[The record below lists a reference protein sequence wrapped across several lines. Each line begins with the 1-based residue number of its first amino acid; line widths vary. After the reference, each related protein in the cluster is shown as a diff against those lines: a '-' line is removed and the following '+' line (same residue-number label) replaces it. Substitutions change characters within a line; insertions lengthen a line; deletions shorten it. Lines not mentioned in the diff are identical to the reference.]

1 MASSRYRNINLID
14 KSFYETSDFP
24 DQSKLDNIATFQIV
38 ASRFDRLDNLAFK
51 HLGDG
56 EYWWIIA
63 LFNNIDWMYG
73 FDEGQILKIPSDVK
87 EVLKLF

>member
-1 MASSRYRNINLID
+1 MASSRYRNVNIID
-14 KSFYETSDFP
+14 KQFFETNTFP
-24 DQSKLDNIATFQIV
+24 EREKLDNISTFQIV

-51 HLGDG
+51 HLGSG

-63 LFNNIDWMYG
+63 VMNDITWAFG
-73 FDEGQILKIPSDVK
+73 FEEGQILRIPVDVK

>member
-1 MASSRYRNINLID
+1 MASSRYRNVNQID
-14 KSFYETSDFP
+14 KQFYETNTFP
-24 DQSKLDNIATFQIV
+24 DREKLNGIATFQIV

-51 HLGDG
+51 HLGAG

-63 LFNNIDWMYG
+63 VMNDITWAFG
-73 FDEGQILKIPSDVK
+73 FEEGQILKIPVDVK